1 MPSTTWTRAALS
13 SSARPLSGIC
23 WRVVEAQHHVSTLK
37 LVDTLDEQQQLE
49 ALIEDTK
56 PPVPPECRHL
66 HYLLSTP
73 FRYGAPYPTGSRF
86 RRAGISEGVFHAAE
100 ALESAAAE
108 MTFHRLLF
116 FRGIAGYALAPES
129 SRIHSLRRGVPKQEG
144 YRPHARSL
152 EGSQCSLVAS
162 ERLEPLPGTR

>member
-56 PPVPPECRHL
+56 PPVPPECRQVA
-66 HYLLSTP
+66 LSAFNT
-73 FRYGAPYPTGSRF
+73 
-86 RRAGISEGVFHAAE
+86 
-100 ALESAAAE
+100 L
-108 MTFHRLLF
+108 
-116 FRGIAGYALAPES
+116 
-129 SRIHSLRRGVPKQEG
+129 SLRRALSNRIEIPACRNIRGCFPC
-144 YRPHARSL
+144 R
-152 EGSQCSLVAS
+152 
-162 ERLEPLPGTR
+162 

>member
-73 FRYGAPYPTGSRF
+73 FRYGSAYPHGSRF
-86 RRAGISEGVFHAAE
+86 PPPGMTAGIH
-100 ALESAAAE
+100 
-108 MTFHRLLF
+108 
-116 FRGIAGYALAPES
+116 YAPAPG
-129 SRIHSLRRGVPKQEG
+129 RH
-144 YRPHARSL
+144 
-152 EGSQCSLVAS
+152 
-162 ERLEPLPGTR
+162 